1 MKRWG
6 LLETLNGRQ
15 ETDITGKVRYTRS
28 VTSRDYLWPIP
39 STEIEKNPDLAPNN
53 PGW

>member
-6 LLETLNGRQ
+6 LLKTLNGIP
-15 ETDITGKVRYTRS
+15 ETDMTGRVRYTRT
-28 VTSRDYLWPIP
+28 VTDRDYLWPIP
-39 STEIEKNPDLAPNN
+39 AAEIEKNPDLTQN